1 MEFVRDYGKTAIFF
15 RDKEY
20 TYKDLI
26 RGAKYY
32 STLLDLQKGKRAVVF
47 SENRPEI
54 AFSVFAIWEKNGV
67 TINVDGGYNSEELA
81 YVLSDADPKYI
92 FTSEKNYGTALE
104 AKRLSDSPVRI
115 IKFEDHY
122 IPENFQ
128 PEDWILNS
136 PEKEEVAVILYT
148 SGTTGNPK
156 GVMLTVGNIMSNLDA
171 LKEIKL
177 YDENDRFLALLPY
190 HHVFPLVINLFAP
203 FHSGSMVVMIDDVS
217 SETIKG
223 ALQKHKITI
232 MIGVPRLWE
241 LLHKGIMNKINS
253 SKAAVYLFRVC
264 EKIKFNWL
272 RKKIFK
278 KVHDAFG
285 GSMRIMASGGAK
297 LDPKI
302 MKNLTTL
309 GFKMLEGY
317 GLTETSPIITFNN
330 PKDAREGSAGVAI
343 PGVEVKI
350 SDDGEVLARGANIMK
365 GYLNRPETTAQV
377 IDSEGWFH
385 TGDLGKLDGGHLY
398 LIGRKKEMIVLSNGK
413 NINPADIE
421 MEIMKD
427 AKLIQEMAVTE
438 YNNHLVAIVYP
449 DFEAIKEANI
459 TNIKETLKWE
469 IIDKY
474 NVNAPKYRKI
484 LEIKIV
490 KEELP
495 KTKLGKLRRFKLNE
509 LIEGTEEKEDEKE
522 EKVVS
527 AELQTNEYKE
537 IEKYLKENHGVD
549 VTPES
554 HLELDLGLDSL
565 DLVEILSFIE
575 NSFGVEIQEDEFVKI
590 GSIEELCRV
599 IREKGGEYRE
609 GDINW
614 NTILNKDIEV
624 ELPKSATASKIFKL
638 LTAPIFRFHLKLEKT
653 GLENIPD
660 IPCIFAGNHQSL
672 ADGFAFNQALSN
684 KNLDKTYYLATVVQ
698 FKTPLKV
705 FLAKRGNVVIVD
717 INKNLKETLQI
728 SAKVLKDGKNLVI
741 FPEGARTRDGEIQE
755 FKKSFAILSKELNIP
770 VVPFGIDGAYEAM
783 PFGKSFPQKGNM
795 RLHFFP
801 AVYPQ
806 GKDSEEIIKETKD
819 IIEQWIKKS

>member
-15 RDKEY
+15 KDKEY

-26 RGAKYY
+26 RGSKHY
-32 STLLDLQKGKRAVVF
+32 SALLDLEKGKRVVVF

-54 AFSVFAIWEKNGV
+54 AFSVFAIWEKNGI
-67 TINVDGGYNSEELA
+67 TINIDGGYSSEELA
-81 YVLSDADPKYI
+81 YVLSDSDPKYI
-92 FTSEKNYGTALE
+92 FTSEKNYETAQE
-104 AKRLSDSPVRI
+104 AKRISDSPVKI
-115 IKFEDHY
+115 IKFEDVS
-122 IPENFQ
+122 IPEDFQ
-128 PEDWILNS
+128 PDKWIINS
-136 PEKEEVAVILYT
+136 PEKDEVAVILYT

-203 FHSGSMVVMIDDVS
+203 FHSGSMVVMLDEVS

-223 ALQKHKITI
+223 ALQKYKITI

-253 SKAAVYLFRVC
+253 SKAGLYLFRIC
-264 EKIKFNWL
+264 EKVKFGWFR
-272 RKKIFK
+272 RKVFK

-285 GSMRIMASGGAK
+285 GSLRIMASGGAK

-302 MKNLTTL
+302 MNNLTTL

-330 PKDAREGSAGVAI
+330 PKDARVGSAGVAI

-350 SDDGEVLARGANIMK
+350 SDEGEVLARGLNVMK
-365 GYLNRPETTAQV
+365 GYLNRPETTAQA

-385 TGDLGKLDGGHLY
+385 TGDLGKLDDGHLY

-413 NINPADIE
+413 NINPTDIE

-449 DFEAIKEANI
+449 DFEALKEANI

-469 IIDKY
+469 ILDKY

-495 KTKLGKLRRFKLNE
+495 KTKLGKLRRFKLND
-509 LIEGTEEKEDEKE
+509 LIDGTEEKEDEKE
-522 EKVVS
+522 DKKVS
-527 AELQTNEYKE
+527 GELQTNEYKE

-575 NSFGVEIQEDEFVKI
+575 NSFGLDIKEEEFVNI
-590 GSIEELCRV
+590 GSIEDLCRL

-614 NTILNKDIEV
+614 NTILNKNIEV
-624 ELPKSATASKIFKL
+624 DLPKSAIASKIFKV
-638 LTAPIFRFHLKLEKT
+638 LTAAIFRFHLKLEKT
-653 GLENIPD
+653 GMENIPD
-660 IPCIFAGNHQSL
+660 PPCIFAGNHQSL

-684 KNLDKTYYLATVVQ
+684 EKLDKTYYLATVVQ
-698 FKTPLKV
+698 FKTPIKL

-728 SAKVLKDGKNLVI
+728 AAKVLKEGKNLVI

-770 VVPFGIDGAYEAM
+770 IVPFGIDGAYEAM
-783 PFGKSFPQKGNM
+783 PFGKSFPQKGKM

-801 AVYPQ
+801 EVDPN
-806 GKDSEEIIKETKD
+806 GKDLEEIIKETRD
-819 IIEQWIKKS
+819 TIEKWIKKS

>member
-1 MEFVRDYGKTAIFF
+1 MEFVRDYEKTAIFF

-26 RGAKYY
+26 QGAKYY
-32 STLLDLQKGKRAVVF
+32 STLLDLEKGKRAVVF

-67 TINVDGGYNSEELA
+67 SINADGGYSSEELA
-81 YVLSDADPKYI
+81 YVLSDSDPKYI
-92 FTSEKNYGTALE
+92 FTSEKNYDTALE
-104 AKRLSDSPVRI
+104 AKRLSDSHVKI
-115 IKFEDHY
+115 IKFEDVI

-128 PEDWILNS
+128 VENWVLSS

-171 LKEIKL
+171 LKKIKL

-203 FHSGSMVVMIDDVS
+203 FHNGSMVVMLDEIS
-217 SETIKG
+217 SETIRE
-223 ALQKHKITI
+223 ALQKYKITI

-253 SKAAVYLFRVC
+253 SKAALYLFRTC
-264 EKIKFNWL
+264 EKIKFEWL

-297 LDPKI
+297 LDPDI

-330 PKDAREGSAGVAI
+330 PDDARMGSAGVPI

-350 SDDGEVLARGANIMK
+350 SDDGEVLARGLNVMK
-365 GYLNRPETTAQV
+365 GYLNRPETTSQV
-377 IDSEGWFH
+377 IDSDGWFH
-385 TGDLGKLDGGHLY
+385 TGDLGELRDGHLY

-421 MEIMKD
+421 IEIMKD
-427 AKLIQEMAVTE
+427 AKLIKEMAVTE
-438 YNNHLVAIVYP
+438 YNKHLVAIVYP

-474 NVNAPKYRKI
+474 NVTAPKYRKI

-495 KTKLGKLRRFKLNE
+495 KTKLGKLRRFKLSE
-509 LIEGTEEKEDEKE
+509 LIEGSEDKQEEKTDK
-522 EKVVS
+522 KVS
-527 AELQTNEYKE
+527 EELQTNEYKK

-575 NSFGVEIQEDEFVKI
+575 NSFGVEIQEDEFVNI
-590 GSIEELCRV
+590 GSIEDLCKF

-624 ELPKSATASKIFKL
+624 DLPKSAIASKIFKL
-638 LTAPIFRFHLKLEKT
+638 LTAPIFKFRLSLEKT
-653 GLENIPD
+653 GMENIPD
-660 IPCIFAGNHQSL
+660 TPCIFAGNHQSL

-684 KNLDKTYYLATVVQ
+684 KRLEKTYYLATVVQ
-698 FKTPLKV
+698 FKTPLKI

-728 SAKVLKDGKNLVI
+728 AAKVLKSGKNLVI

-770 VVPFGIDGAYEAM
+770 IVPFGIDGAYEAM
-783 PFGKSFPQKGNM
+783 PYGKSFPQRGKM
-795 RLHFFP
+795 RLNFFP
-801 AVYPQ
+801 AVDPE
-806 GKDSEEIIKETKD
+806 GKELEEIINETKD
-819 IIEQWIKKS
+819 TIDKWIKKS